1 MNDKD
6 IVRMMHNLKK
16 SSQALRESE
25 QALDVWSGAPLPSRS
40 SYGPPQSASGG
51 GAARMIGDY
60 SNPAPQHGATA
71 TVEQLSRDLGS
82 VLVTMRQMD
91 ESQKA
96 MQAAMISLLT
106 AKARDD
112 EAARNQAD
120 EAEDDDD
127 DDDDLRDA
135 ARREKA
141 KARLRARAK
150 KGDTASALK
159 SVDVLLGSI
168 AVINSD
174 VKTMMADLTRLAT
187 SGGRQMGGAAL
198 QKSDFSA
205 VDQGGILIRHRFSG
219 QVQNSND
226 MQPTLRRV
234 VAKSGAIFES
244 VAKSVAMLTEPTDRE
259 RGATILRMI
268 ESGRIGDQHICVMA
282 EAANGTVRNALS
294 PLFA

>member
-1 MNDKD
+1 MNTSE
-6 IVRMMHNLKK
+6 IARMMHNLKK

-25 QALDVWSGAPLPSRS
+25 QALDVWSGAPLPSGP

-82 VLVTMRQMD
+82 VLVTMRGMEQ
-91 ESQKA
+91 SQKA
-96 MQAAMISLLT
+96 LQDIVVSLIA
-106 AKARDD
+106 AKAKADAEADD
-112 EAARNQAD
+112 
-120 EAEDDDD
+120 DDDD

-141 KARLRARAK
+141 RARLRKAAK
-150 KGDTASALK
+150 SGNTEQALK

-187 SGGRQMGGAAL
+187 SGGRQMGGVAV

-205 VDQGGILIRHRFSG
+205 VDQGGILVRDRFTG
-219 QVQNSND
+219 EVRNSND
-226 MQPTLRRV
+226 ITPTIRRV

-268 ESGRIGDQHICVMA
+268 ESGRIDDRHICVA
-282 EAANGTVRNALS
+282 TEAANGTVRTALA